1 MTLFKK
7 TSICIVIL
15 FFFLS
20 LIPVKIYS
28 KEIEFEIEPIEPVE
42 RIKLIDSTVVN
53 KKYLYLFF
61 KAEQNYDPI
70 VYQDTVILFSP
81 LLPII
86 FDGNHL
92 NLTLPETS
100 VLSFLKPV
108 TPPISISKHKL
119 FSDANN
125 KNEINRHAYNYMIR
139 NNLKQIRYTT
149 ADFTGKAEKIEAMG
163 SNVFQHI
170 FKIDYDFNRD
180 NITKPDRFYPKR
192 RYWTY
197 NGNHKIQLSQ
207 NYISENWYKG
217 GIKNLNLLNRHDIT
231 FNYKKNKFQANN
243 TIEWRI
249 NLYTNPNDTLR
260 TYRIGEDL
268 VRMYSDFGIQAF
280 TNWYYS
286 SSIEI
291 KTQIF
296 KNFKE
301 NSEQAISSALSPLY
315 INLGLLGMKY
325 QLVKS
330 YPNVKGKKIDFKTE
344 ISPLSVEYVTVIK
357 KDIDPT
363 RFGIK
368 EGKRYLSNYGSSVK
382 ANLRFDF
389 NRNVNFIS
397 RLYYFTNYHKVTAEW
412 ENTLNLP
419 INRYFSTS
427 IYLFFR
433 YDDNP
438 KLKRDK
444 NLGYFQLNELLSFG
458 FNYNW

>member
-15 FFFLS
+15 FFFLL
-20 LIPVKIYS
+20 LIPIKIYS
-28 KEIEFEIEPIEPVE
+28 KEVEIE
-42 RIKLIDSTVVN
+42 IKPIDSTVVD

-61 KAEQNYDPI
+61 NSVQKIDPI

-86 FDGNHL
+86 FDVSYL
-92 NLTLPETS
+92 NLNHPLTPE
-100 VLSFLKPV
+100 LSFLKPV
-108 TPPISISKHKL
+108 VSPVNISKHKL
-119 FSDANN
+119 FADVYN
-125 KNEINRHAYNYMIR
+125 KNAIHRQTYNYLLR
-139 NNLKQIRYTT
+139 NNLKQIRYTK
-149 ADFTGKAEKIEAMG
+149 ADFAGKAEKIEAMS

-170 FKIDYDFNRD
+170 FKIDYDLNKD
-180 NITKPDRFYPKR
+180 NINKPDRFYPKR
-192 RYWTY
+192 RYWIY
-197 NGNHKIQLSQ
+197 NGNHKVQLAQ

-217 GIKNLNLLNRHDIT
+217 GVKYLNLLNRHDLT
-231 FNYKKNKFQANN
+231 FNYKKDKYQANN
-243 TIEWRI
+243 IVEWRLNI
-249 NLYTNPNDTLR
+249 FTNPNDTLR
-260 TYRIGEDL
+260 IYRIGEDL
-268 VRMYSDFGIQAF
+268 VRTYSDFGIQAIN
-280 TNWYYS
+280 NWHYS

-325 QLVKS
+325 QIEKS
-330 YPNVKGKKIDFKTE
+330 YPNVKGKKINFNTE
-344 ISPLSVEYVTVIK
+344 ISPLSIEYVNVINK
-357 KDIDPT
+357 NIDPT

-368 EGKRYLSNYGSSVK
+368 EGERHLTNYGSSVK
-382 ANLRFDF
+382 ADLKFDF
-389 NRNVNFIS
+389 NRNVNLKS
-397 RLYYFTNYHKVTAEW
+397 RIYYFTNYEKVSAEW

-438 KLKRDK
+438 NLKKDK
-444 NLGYFQLNELLSFG
+444 TLGYFQLNELLSFG
-458 FNYNW
+458 FNYSW